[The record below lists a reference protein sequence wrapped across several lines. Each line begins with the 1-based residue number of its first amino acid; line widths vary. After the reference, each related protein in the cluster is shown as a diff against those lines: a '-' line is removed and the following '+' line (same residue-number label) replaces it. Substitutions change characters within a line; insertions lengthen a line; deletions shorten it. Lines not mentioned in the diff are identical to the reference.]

1 MQVVSARGGGEM
13 GEWMGVWTDGWTY
26 RWMEGSMNR
35 WMGRQMDG
43 WTDRWTERSQDL
55 ALELTPFAFCHAQIG
70 HDEKIGFVFS

>member
-1 MQVVSARGGGEM
+1 M
-13 GEWMGVWTDGWTY
+13 DD
-26 RWMEGSMNR
+26 
-35 WMGRQMDG
+35 RQMDG